1 MQLMQAQGMQL
12 YQTTAQNNT
21 MTPQNGFQYLLQGYT
36 NLQQLQTAQQPA
48 IMPLPQMQQSTQQQ
62 QQYLALYLQQQL
74 QQQRQM
80 MLPQQQYQMMCQLN
94 QQPQINS
101 CFNTQINQNQHLLP
115 TQQSQTQMPSM
126 MYNVQPTFNYPMY
139 VQPITSQS
147 TTTQLQYI
155 PINCAESNQ
164 IVAKPFDNL
173 TNLSQNINNNG
184 NTLLDQISLI
194 QKENLQNLNISKAF
208 LNQCQTENTSSN
220 NSSFTQTNI
229 LGQENQLQS
238 LNSEKTINKENIQT
252 LLKENNIDLSQ
263 TYSLIQKAYQISM
276 QSSADAIAKQNKT
289 AFNTYSENQNSQL
302 SKESSSAKSF
312 SNKNP
317 KRGFRLTINE
327 SKTHQIQQ
335 FSPTLSN
342 SSLEAERDKQL
353 KGRNPPI
360 VSKPIKKM
368 SKDGLFTE
376 DKSSQQNDN
385 LNFQYIKIKKIDSI
399 SFNLEESRSK
409 SDTKVLIDNSIKYN
423 FFKDSIILENTN
435 QQQIDHSAEDQL
447 TQSKI
452 SHTKNQNSETNLLNL
467 LNLKETSNSKMDET
481 HASVEQSV
489 ESVQKD
495 EREMQMAEIDQNH
508 SSKQNLNQFET
519 NEEKETVNANENKID
534 IEMFD
539 HIFSHDSEHNSKI
552 QSCSQSQYS
561 PEKNNSESQEHES
574 QRTSDEKE
582 TPKKQLRRKLRVLK
596 HRRFKNLGKK
606 SKETKIEPIQKNIS
620 KNKENNFKC
629 PSNIKLENVLPTK
642 TRKQMQHTYK
652 SCETQSQEQKQ
663 SQEFQS
669 QQKDIDNVDTF
680 QEATQNIMNQFEK
693 YNIKNL
699 KRDED
704 LISEFKTFMSNARKN
719 DEYISQLL
727 NPVECD
733 FSDNFIEFLRG
744 PAIKWI
750 KKNVEQKKQGVYYQ
764 LINLFKSEDRSSS
777 SLRPRKTRSAY
788 QNYF

>member
-12 YQTTAQNNT
+12 YQTAAQNNT
-21 MTPQNGFQYLLQGYT
+21 MTPHNGFQYLLQGYN

-48 IMPLPQMQQSTQQQ
+48 IMSQPQMQQSTQQQ

-80 MLPQQQYQMMCQLN
+80 MIPQQQYQMMYQLN

-101 CFNTQINQNQHLLP
+101 CFNAQINQNQHLLP
-115 TQQSQTQMPSM
+115 TQQSQTQIPNM
-126 MYNVQPTFNYPMY
+126 MYNVQSTFNYPMY
-139 VQPITSQS
+139 VQPIISQS
-147 TTTQLQYI
+147 NTAQIQYMPVTNRTESTQ
-155 PINCAESNQ
+155 N
-164 IVAKPFDNL
+164 VAKPFDNL
-173 TNLSQNINNNG
+173 TNLNLNIINNG
-184 NTLLDQISLI
+184 NNVLDQISLI

-208 LNQCQTENTSSN
+208 LNQIQTENSSN
-220 NSSFTQTNI
+220 NNITSI

-238 LNSEKTINKENIQT
+238 LNSEKTFNKENVQT
-252 LLKENNIDLSQ
+252 LLKENIVLSQ
-263 TYSLIQKAYQISM
+263 TYSLIQKTCQVSM
-276 QSSADAIAKQNKT
+276 QNDCDELAKPSKAT
-289 AFNTYSENQNSQL
+289 FNNYSENQNLQL
-302 SKESSSAKSF
+302 SKESNSAKSF

-317 KRGFRLTINE
+317 KRGFRLTNNE

-335 FSPTLSN
+335 FSPSLSD
-342 SSLEAERDKQL
+342 SPLEAEREKL
-353 KGRNPPI
+353 KGRNPPLI
-360 VSKPIKKM
+360 SKPIKKM

-376 DKSSQQNDN
+376 DKNSQQSDN
-385 LNFQYIKIKKIDSI
+385 LNFQYIKIQKIDSI
-399 SFNLEESRSK
+399 NFNLDESRSK

-423 FFKDSIILENTN
+423 FFKDSINIENTN
-435 QQQIDHSAEDQL
+435 QQQSDNSQDQL
-447 TQSKI
+447 NLNKI
-452 SHTKNQNSETNLLNL
+452 SHKKNQNSETNLLNL
-467 LNLKETSNSKMDET
+467 VNVKEVSNSKMDET

-489 ESVQKD
+489 ESIQKD
-495 EREMQMAEIDQNH
+495 EKEMQMTEIDQNH
-508 SSKQNLNQFET
+508 SSKQNLNQFEA

-539 HIFSHDSEHNSKI
+539 NIFSHDSEHNLKI

-574 QRTSDEKE
+574 QHTNDAEKE

-596 HRRFKNLGKK
+596 QKKFKNLGR
-606 SKETKIEPIQKNIS
+606 
-620 KNKENNFKC
+620 KNKEINSEPILKKITKNKEDSFKC

-642 TRKQMQHTYK
+642 TRKQTQKIYK
-652 SCETQSQEQKQ
+652 SCETQYKEQAQETQQ
-663 SQEFQS
+663 
-669 QQKDIDNVDTF
+669 QQKEIDNVDTF

-704 LISEFKTFMSNARKN
+704 LISEFKTFMNNARKN

-750 KKNVEQKKQGVYYQ
+750 KKNVEQSKQGVYYQ

-788 QNYF
+788 QHYF